1 MDIRRVRVGPGIVR
15 LADRKARRPF
25 DPFWPPLATDDLKAW
40 RIGDP
45 EAIAMD
51 ERGVFLSAG
60 AGGNLLLTKQEGFRS
75 CTLTLDV
82 SVTNGTEAFL
92 ALRAHRGPDG
102 SRAITSRV
110 NEEGGHV
117 RAGGQAADF
126 QLVEQGKPLMD
137 LVPARRFHIVFK
149 VNEAN
154 VSRLTVKQK
163 ETSSTVYA
171 NLPAGAYEGAVGVF
185 VKSGTLIIHYM
196 DVKE

>member
-1 MDIRRVRVGPGIVR
+1 MLIAGR
-15 LADRKARRPF
+15 
-25 DPFWPPLATDDLKAW
+25 TD
-40 RIGDP
+40 G
-45 EAIAMD
+45 
-51 ERGVFLSAG
+51 
-60 AGGNLLLTKQEGFRS
+60 
-75 CTLTLDV
+75 
-82 SVTNGTEAFL
+82 
-92 ALRAHRGPDG
+92 
-102 SRAITSRV
+102 AITSRV